1 MARLCQQVGMLAQPV
16 AGALDLHDDGVMQQ
30 SIEQG
35 RGHDRI
41 AEPMEMPQPLIGESL
56 RSGWLTRIIPCMANA
71 FRSAIDGL
79 DGERH

>member
-1 MARLCQQVGMLAQPV
+1 VALAQTWPLQLD
-16 AGALDLHDDGVMQQ
+16 AMGAVYDAVEDG
-30 SIEQG
+30 IAN
-35 RGHDRI
+35 RRI

>member
-1 MARLCQQVGMLAQPV
+1 MMGQAV
-16 AGALDLHDDGVMQQ
+16 
-30 SIEQG
+30 EQG
-35 RGHDRI
+35 GGHLGV